1 MRNTI
6 YLLVTFCFLACK
18 KDTEIKTSLNDYIGA
33 YKFIGTVTAT
43 ITDVGTPYTYTTSLA
58 GYPRTVTGDLLITTA
73 TFDKVKINEIYT
85 NTSDINTSYNASL
98 NDVKSQTSGI
108 TSLTFTGSDP
118 LYYGTAIT
126 TGEVSKIS
134 DKEITISRTTT
145 AKPSSSETYIKKM
158 TINAVKI

>member
-1 MRNTI
+1 M
-6 YLLVTFCFLACK
+6 LVTFCFLACK

-33 YKFIGTVTAT
+33 YKFVGTATAT
-43 ITDVGTPYTYTTSLA
+43 ITEVVPPYTYTTSLA

-73 TFDKVKINEIYT
+73 TFDKVRIDENYV
-85 NTSDINTSYNASL
+85 NTSDVNTSYNASL

-126 TGEVSKIS
+126 TGEISKVS
-134 DKEITISRTTT
+134 DKEITISRTAT
-145 AKPSSSETYIKKM
+145 AKPSSGDIYIKKI